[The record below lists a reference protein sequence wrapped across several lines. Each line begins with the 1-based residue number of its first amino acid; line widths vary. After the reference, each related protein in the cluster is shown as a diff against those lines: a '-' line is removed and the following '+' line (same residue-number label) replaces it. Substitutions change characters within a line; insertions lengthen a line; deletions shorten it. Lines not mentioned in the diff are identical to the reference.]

1 LNNESASLSGSS
13 ARVRLPCGAAARRSR
28 LDRGCAGQGRCVAA
42 VHCTRRRGNAHRTE
56 KRKVLYLWHPWAGC
70 TVQIYE
76 VIDKMTGT
84 MARCSHDDSRAD
96 RLLELPL
103 WMFDQSACAPMRV
116 ATHPHVDI
124 AALRALR
131 ALLNATAIG
140 DVEVRRTPSNA
151 PVWGAAKASRNQNRG
166 EAHATTTAESTRPP
180 KRNASVQSIHHGEQ
194 QHDTGAGMADAAK
207 ANAPSAEGSDDTSH
221 LRSRRQRLSSSTE
234 KGRS

>member
-1 LNNESASLSGSS
+1 MLCRQGSN
-13 ARVRLPCGAAARRSR
+13 VGV
-28 LDRGCAGQGRCVAA
+28 GRY
-42 VHCTRRRGNAHRTE
+42 TTRRGNAHRTE

-70 TVQIYE
+70 TVQIHE
-76 VIDKMTGT
+76 VIDKMAGT
-84 MARCSHDDSRAD
+84 VARCSHDDGAAG

-131 ALLNATAIG
+131 ALLDATAIG

-166 EAHATTTAESTRPP
+166 EAHATTTAASTRRP
-180 KRNASVQSIHHGEQ
+180 KRNASVQSIHHGERQ
-194 QHDTGAGMADAAK
+194 QHDTGAGMADAAR
-207 ANAPSAEGSDDTSH
+207 ANAPSADVADDASH
-221 LRSRRQRLSSSTE
+221 LRSRRQRSSSSTE
-234 KGRS
+234 KGGS